1 MDPFALKWADQRAN
15 ILRAFLFMRGDDGV
29 EHGAQELAE
38 KTHSELV
45 ALCVQA
51 QRDRKQAIDKP
62 WLKSVPEVWEVSGG
76 DAADVPELW
85 DIGTRDQRALAELQK
100 QEDALARQKRGRS
113 ASPRRAKA
121 GATAVPAKDDRW
133 DADDLQPLG
142 QGGKGTKKSKG
153 ASSSKEG
160 DRALAL

>member
-1 MDPFALKWADQRAN
+1 MQ
-15 ILRAFLFMRGDDGV
+15 
-29 EHGAQELAE
+29 HGAQELAQ
-38 KTHSELV
+38 KSHSELV

-51 QRDRKQAIDKP
+51 QGDRKRAIDKP

-85 DIGTRDQRALAELQK
+85 DVSTRDQRALVELQK

-113 ASPRRAKA
+113 ASPRRVKE
-121 GATAVPAKDDRW
+121 GASAVPAKDDRW
-133 DADDLQPLG
+133 DPDDLQPLG
-142 QGGKGTKKSKG
+142 HGGKGAKKAKE

-160 DRALAL
+160 TKLDGSCREKVAGKDQEKELAEI